1 MSEQPPCEC
10 ADPDTEMNSD
20 PLQQAAF
27 GMQTHRYINGQRNGN
42 AINREQE
49 NLHVDICPEDRLVTK
64 GKVEPVLDEVIGND
78 IGDQEGEQNP
88 NPEGKGSP
96 KCAW

>member
-10 ADPDTEMNSD
+10 ADPDTEMNSA

-27 GMQTHRYINGQRNGN
+27 GVQTHRYINGQRNGN

-49 NLHVDICPEDRLVTK
+49 NLHADIGPEDRLK
-64 GKVEPVLDEVIGND
+64 SKRKVEPVLDEVIRNG
-78 IGDQEGEQNP
+78 IGDQEGKQNP
-88 NPEGKGSP
+88 NPEGNGSP
-96 KCAW
+96 KRAW